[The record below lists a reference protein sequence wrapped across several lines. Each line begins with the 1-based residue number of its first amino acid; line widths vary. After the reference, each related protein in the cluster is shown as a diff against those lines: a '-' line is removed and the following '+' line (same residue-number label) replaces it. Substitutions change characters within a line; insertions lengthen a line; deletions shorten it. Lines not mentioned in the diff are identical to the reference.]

1 MAISLL
7 VSLTI
12 DGVLRVIELKA
23 DLEKSFHESNL
34 FMALI

>member
-7 VSLTI
+7 VSLAI
-12 DGVLRVIELKA
+12 DGVLRVIERKA